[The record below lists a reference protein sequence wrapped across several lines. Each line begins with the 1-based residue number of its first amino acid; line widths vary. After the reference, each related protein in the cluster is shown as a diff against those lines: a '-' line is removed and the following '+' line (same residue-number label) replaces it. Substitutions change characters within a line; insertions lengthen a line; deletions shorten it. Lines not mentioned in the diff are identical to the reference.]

1 MATSR
6 RGKRLSEEHRQ
17 QQLALRAQFLRE
29 FFALWPLMDPT
40 RVDETGQAWIRAVMP
55 LIRQYRDLSADA
67 TEDYYRDFRLAEA
80 PTDVLST
87 PVPTI
92 ERTTTRGTTQ
102 RRPRQGRPTA
112 DPPADTPTP
121 QRGSQRPRRGRLRPV
136 RIVWDDADEAAEKA
150 LETNGPRNIKSK
162 TKRGRTADQS
172 ARDAL
177 ADAAGAAGR
186 HVLEGGRHMGLTLVH
201 ADDAAIGWIR
211 VTDGDP
217 CGWCAM
223 LASRGPAY
231 RSAQS
236 AQYVVNPKAKRPVG
250 ALYHDHCGCT
260 AEAMFDKAQE
270 WPELNRAYRELWNRV
285 AKGQKD
291 PLNAF
296 RREIERQRRERRRSG
311 EAAPETA

>member
-6 RGKRLSEEHRQ
+6 RGKRLTEEHRQ
-17 QQLALRAQFLRE
+17 QQLQIRAAFLRE

-40 RVDETGQAWIRAVMP
+40 RVDETGAPWIRAVMP
-55 LIRQYRDLSADA
+55 LIQQYRDLSADA

-80 PTDVLST
+80 PTDALT
-87 PVPTI
+87 IPVPTI
-92 ERTTTRGTTQ
+92 ERVPTTATQ

-112 DPPADTPTP
+112 DPPPDTPAP
-121 QRGSQRPRRGRLRPV
+121 QRRSQGRRGRLRPV
-136 RIVWDDADEAAEKA
+136 RIIWDDHDEAAEKS
-150 LETNGPRNIKSK
+150 LEANGPRNVKSK
-162 TKRGRTADQS
+162 TRRGRTADQA
-172 ARDAL
+172 AREAA

-217 CGWCAM
+217 CGFCGM
-223 LASRGPAY
+223 LASRGPVY
-231 RSAQS
+231 RSEQS
-236 AQYVVNPKAKRPVG
+236 ARYVVNPKANRPVG
-250 ALYHDHCGCT
+250 ALYHDNCGCT
-260 AEAMFDKAQE
+260 AEAMFDKGQE
-270 WPELNRAYRELWNRV
+270 WPELNRQLRELWNRV

-296 RREIERQRRERRRSG
+296 RREIERQRRERKRSG